1 MSEEARTTGLG
12 RGLSSLLGDES
23 EDYAV
28 LDRARGAREV
38 PIEHIRPNP
47 RQPRQN
53 FGAEE
58 LDSLAQ
64 SISSQGILQP
74 ILVRRVSGE
83 GDAYEIL
90 AGERRWRAAQRARL
104 HQVPVVIRDI
114 DDGGAL
120 EIALIENLQ
129 REDLTA
135 LEEAEAYQRLI
146 DDFAQTQEMLSETVG
161 KSRSHVA
168 NTVRLLGLPEEIKLM
183 LQDGRLSAGHGRAL
197 LGAANPLRLAQ
208 DIVDLGLNVR
218 QSENIAKGQPARGRP
233 TRRRE
238 KDTNTLALEHDLSSA
253 LGLNVSIQDRSP
265 RGGGVTIS
273 YETLEQLDELCRRLC
288 HHVDH

>member
-1 MSEEARTTGLG
+1 MSEEVRTTGLG

-28 LDRARGAREV
+28 LDRGRGAREV
-38 PIEHIRPNP
+38 PIEQIRPNP

-53 FGAEE
+53 FGAAE

-74 ILVRRVSGE
+74 ILVRRVPGE

-114 DDGGAL
+114 DDGGVL

-146 DDFAQTQEMLSETVG
+146 DEFAQTQEMLSETVG

-168 NTVRLLGLPEEIKLM
+168 NTLRLLGLPEEIKLM

-197 LGAANPLRLAQ
+197 LGAPKPLQLAE
-208 DIVDLGLNVR
+208 DIIALGLNVR
-218 QSENIAKGQPARGRP
+218 QSENIAKGHRARGRP

-253 LGLNVSIQDRSP
+253 LGLSVSIQDRSP

>member
-38 PIEHIRPNP
+38 PIEQIRPNP

-58 LDSLAQ
+58 LDSLTQ

-114 DDGGAL
+114 DDGGVL

-129 REDLTA
+129 REDLTV

-146 DDFAQTQEMLSETVG
+146 DEFAQTQEMVSETVG

-168 NTVRLLGLPEEIKLM
+168 NTLRLLGLPEAIKLM
-183 LQDGRLSAGHGRAL
+183 LRDGRLSAGHGRAL
-197 LGAANPLRLAQ
+197 LGASKPLQLAE
-208 DIVDLGLNVR
+208 DIVALGLNVR
-218 QSENIAKGQPARGRP
+218 QSESIAKGHSARRRP

-253 LGLNVSIQDRSP
+253 LGLSVSIQDRSP

>member
-12 RGLSSLLGDES
+12 RGLSSLLGDEG

-38 PIEHIRPNP
+38 PIEQIRPNP

-83 GDAYEIL
+83 SDAYEIL

-114 DDGGAL
+114 DDGGVL

-146 DDFAQTQEMLSETVG
+146 DEFAQTQEMLSETVG

-168 NTVRLLGLPEEIKLM
+168 NTLRLLGLPEEIKLM

-197 LGAANPLRLAQ
+197 LGASKPLQLAE
-208 DIVDLGLNVR
+208 DIVALGLNVR
-218 QSENIAKGQPARGRP
+218 QSENIAKGHPARGRP

-253 LGLNVSIQDRSP
+253 LGLSVSIQDRSP